1 MGKLYWVKCMIG
13 NNLKFCR
20 EELEMTQAELGNVF
34 GVSDSTIRGWENA
47 YDTMPLKKLVKF
59 CNQFN
64 YSIDFVLGLTRKNKK
79 YSDNIKLDK
88 VKIGKNLKSLRD
100 KLDLSQQT
108 IADKCSISRSTY
120 SHYEIGMNLITTL
133 TLYTICKIYKLS
145 IDEFLRN

>member
-1 MGKLYWVKCMIG
+1 MIG

-34 GVSDSTIRGWENA
+34 GVSNSTVRGWENA
-47 YDTMPLKKLVKF
+47 YDTIPLKKLVKF

-145 IDEFLRN
+145 IDEFLRK